1 MATITASITELPV
14 RKLLLALVA
23 LCISFATPCFS
34 QTTTESLLIGPGDLV
49 SVSVFDTPEMNQDV
63 RVDDAGI
70 IRLQLVGDVNV
81 GGQTPAAAAKTIE
94 DALKSHQIMKAPQ
107 VNVRVKDYVT
117 QDVSILG
124 EVNNPG
130 PYQITTPQTVLRV
143 LALAGGLAEDAD
155 RKITIQRH
163 NQPDQKIE
171 YYLANN
177 ADQAMQ
183 TAVMVNPGDTV
194 IVPRA
199 PIYYIMGDVG
209 RPGGDAIATNDSK
222 LTMLQLV
229 AMAGSTNKTSK
240 NNLRLIRKGPDG
252 QQKEIPVQLAAIQ
265 KGKQP
270 DIPLQQ
276 GDIVYVPFSWMK
288 NTAMTSSSI
297 VSSTASAAIFVLH

>member
-1 MATITASITELPV
+1 MELPE
-14 RKLLLALVA
+14 RKLLIALFA
-23 LCISFATPCFS
+23 LCISFAVPCFS
-34 QTTTESLLIGPGDLV
+34 QTTESLLIGPGDLV
-49 SVSVFDTPEMNQDV
+49 GVSVFDTPEMTQDV
-63 RVDDAGI
+63 RVSDAGT
-70 IRLQLVGDVNV
+70 IRLQLIGDVNV

-94 DALKSHQIMKAPQ
+94 DALISHQIMKAPQ
-107 VNVRVKDYVT
+107 VSVRIKDYVT
-117 QDVSILG
+117 QDVSVLG
-124 EVNNPG
+124 QVKNPG
-130 PYQITTPQTVLRV
+130 PYQITTPQTVLKV
-143 LALAGGLAEDAD
+143 IAMAGGLSEDAD

-163 NQPDQKIE
+163 NDPNQKVD

-177 ADQAMQ
+177 ADQAVQ
-183 TAVMVNPGDTV
+183 TSVMVNPGDMV
-194 IVPRA
+194 VVPRA
-199 PIYYIMGDVG
+199 PIVYIMGDVG
-209 RPGGDAIATNDSK
+209 RPGGYAIATNDSK

-240 NNLRLIRKGPDG
+240 STLRLIRKSADG

>member
-1 MATITASITELPV
+1 M
-14 RKLLLALVA
+14 RKLLLALFA
-23 LCISFATPCFS
+23 LCISFATPCFG
-34 QTTTESLLIGPGDLV
+34 QNAETETLLIGPGDLV
-49 SVSVFDTPEMNQDV
+49 SVNVFDTPEMTQDV
-63 RVDDAGI
+63 RVSDAGTV
-70 IRLQLVGDVNV
+70 RLQLIGDVKI

-94 DALKSHQIMKAPQ
+94 DALISHQIMKAPQ

-124 EVNNPG
+124 EVKNPG

-199 PIYYIMGDVG
+199 PIVYIMGDVG
-209 RPGGDAIATNDSK
+209 RPGGYAIATNDSK

>member
-1 MATITASITELPV
+1 M
-14 RKLLLALVA
+14 RKLLLAFFA
-23 LCISFATPCFS
+23 FCISFTTPCFA
-34 QTTTESLLIGPGDLV
+34 QDNETLLIGPGDLV
-49 SVSVFDTPEMNQDV
+49 SVSVFDTPEMSQDV
-63 RVDDAGI
+63 RVSDAGT
-70 IRLQLVGDVNV
+70 IRLQLIGEVKV
-81 GGQTPAAAAKTIE
+81 GGLTPSAAAKMIE
-94 DALKSHQIMKAPQ
+94 DSLISHQIMKAPQ

-117 QDVSILG
+117 QDVSVLG
-124 EVNNPG
+124 QVKNPG

-143 LALAGGLAEDAD
+143 IALAGGLNDDAD

-163 NQPDQKIE
+163 NQPDKKID

-177 ADQAMQ
+177 ADQAVQ
-183 TAVMVNPGDTV
+183 TAVLVNPGDTV

-199 PIYYIMGDVG
+199 PIVYIMGDIG
-209 RPGGDAIATNDSK
+209 RPGGYAIATNDSK

-229 AMAGSTNKTSK
+229 AMAGSTNKTAKS
-240 NNLRLIRKGPDG
+240 NLKLIRKDADG

-288 NTAMTSSSI
+288 NTAMTASNI
-297 VSSTASAAIFVLH
+297 AASTSSAAIYVLH

>member
-1 MATITASITELPV
+1 M
-14 RKLLLALVA
+14 RKLLLAA
-23 LCISFATPCFS
+23 FAFCISFTTPCFA
-34 QTTTESLLIGPGDLV
+34 QDNETLLIGPGDLV
-49 SVSVFDTPEMNQDV
+49 SVSVFDTPEMSQDV
-63 RVDDAGI
+63 RVSDAGT
-70 IRLQLVGDVNV
+70 IRLQLIGEVKV
-81 GGQTPAAAAKTIE
+81 GGLTPSAAAKTIE
-94 DALKSHQIMKAPQ
+94 DSLISHQIMKAPQ

-117 QDVSILG
+117 QDVSVLG
-124 EVNNPG
+124 QVKNPG

-143 LALAGGLAEDAD
+143 IALAGGLNDDAD

-163 NQPDQKIE
+163 NQLDKKID

-177 ADQAMQ
+177 ADQAVQ
-183 TAVMVNPGDTV
+183 TAVLVNPGDTV

-199 PIYYIMGDVG
+199 PIVYIMGDIG
-209 RPGGDAIATNDSK
+209 RPGGYAIATNDSK

-229 AMAGSTNKTSK
+229 AMAGSTNKTAKS
-240 NNLRLIRKGPDG
+240 NLKLIRKDADG

-288 NTAMTSSSI
+288 NTAMTASNI
-297 VSSTASAAIFVLH
+297 AASTSSAAIYVLH

>member
-1 MATITASITELPV
+1 MELPV
-14 RKLLLALVA
+14 RKLILALFA
-23 LCISFATPCFS
+23 LCISFTAPCFS

-49 SVSVFDTPEMNQDV
+49 GVSVFDTPEMTQDV
-63 RVDDAGI
+63 RVSDAGT
-70 IRLQLVGDVNV
+70 IRLQLIGDVNV
-81 GGQTPAAAAKTIE
+81 GGQTPSAAAKTIE
-94 DALKSHQIMKAPQ
+94 DALISHQIMKAPQ
-107 VNVRVKDYVT
+107 VSVRIKDYVT
-117 QDVSILG
+117 QDVSVLG
-124 EVNNPG
+124 QVKNPG
-130 PYQITTPQTVLRV
+130 PYQITTPQTVLKV
-143 LALAGGLAEDAD
+143 IAMAGGLSEDAD

-163 NQPDQKIE
+163 NDPNQKVD

-177 ADQAMQ
+177 ADQAVQ
-183 TAVMVNPGDTV
+183 NSVMVNPGDMV
-194 IVPRA
+194 VVPRA
-199 PIYYIMGDVG
+199 PIVYIMGDVG
-209 RPGGDAIATNDSK
+209 RPGGYAIATNDSK

-240 NNLRLIRKGPDG
+240 STLRLIRKSPDG

>member
-1 MATITASITELPV
+1 V
-14 RKLLLALVA
+14 RKLLFAMFTLYL
-23 LCISFATPCFS
+23 SFAGPCFA
-34 QTTTESLLIGPGDLV
+34 QIDESLLIGPGDLV

-63 RVDDAGI
+63 RVNDAGVV
-70 IRLQLVGDVNV
+70 RLQLIGDVNI

-94 DALKSHQIMKAPQ
+94 DSLISHQIMKTPQ

-124 EVNNPG
+124 QVKNPG
-130 PYQITTPQTVLRV
+130 PYQITTPQTVLKV
-143 LALAGGLAEDAD
+143 IALAGGLSEDAD

-163 NQPDQKIE
+163 NQTDQKVE

-177 ADQAMQ
+177 ASQAVQ

-199 PIYYIMGDVG
+199 PVVYILGDVG
-209 RPGGDAIATNDSK
+209 RPGGYAIATNDSK
-222 LTMLQLV
+222 LTMLQLI

-240 NNLRLIRKGPDG
+240 SNLKLIRKSPDG
-252 QQKEIPVQLAAIQ
+252 EAKEIPVQLAAIQ

-276 GDIVYVPFSWMK
+276 GDIIYVPFSWMK
-288 NTAMTSSSI
+288 NTALTASNIAASTS
-297 VSSTASAAIFVLH
+297 SAAIYAIH

>member
-1 MATITASITELPV
+1 M
-14 RKLLLALVA
+14 RKLLLAA
-23 LCISFATPCFS
+23 FAFCISFTIPCFA
-34 QTTTESLLIGPGDLV
+34 QDNETLLIGPGDLV
-49 SVSVFDTPEMNQDV
+49 SVSVFDTPEMSQDV
-63 RVDDAGI
+63 RVSDAGT
-70 IRLQLVGDVNV
+70 IRLQLIGEVKV
-81 GGQTPAAAAKTIE
+81 GGLTPSAAAKTIE
-94 DALKSHQIMKAPQ
+94 DSLISHQIMKAPQ

-117 QDVSILG
+117 QDVSVLG
-124 EVNNPG
+124 QVKNPG

-143 LALAGGLAEDAD
+143 IALAGGLNDDAD

-163 NQPDQKIE
+163 SQPDKKID

-177 ADQAMQ
+177 ADQAVQ
-183 TAVMVNPGDTV
+183 TAVLVNPGDTV

-199 PIYYIMGDVG
+199 PIVYIMGDIG
-209 RPGGDAIATNDSK
+209 RPGGYAIATNDSK

-229 AMAGSTNKTSK
+229 AMAGSTNKTAKS
-240 NNLRLIRKGPDG
+240 NLKLIRKDADG

-288 NTAMTSSSI
+288 NTAMTASNI
-297 VSSTASAAIFVLH
+297 AASTSSAAIYVLH